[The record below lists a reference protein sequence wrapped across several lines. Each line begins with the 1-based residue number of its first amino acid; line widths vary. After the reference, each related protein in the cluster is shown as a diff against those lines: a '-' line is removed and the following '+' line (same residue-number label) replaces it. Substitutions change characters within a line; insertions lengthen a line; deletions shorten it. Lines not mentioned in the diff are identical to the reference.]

1 MHLHFKKLTIQYCYQ
16 ICLNG
21 CRLGFYEPIRST
33 LAKWVLGSAE
43 RSNVGIN
50 MFSGASSGVMGACLG
65 SPFFLVKTR
74 LQSYSPIF
82 PIGTQ
87 HIYKGVIDAFRHIWR
102 EEGLRGLY
110 RGLDAAAI
118 RTGMGSSVQ
127 LPVYNWAKKMI
138 EHYNL
143 ITDGPGK
150 HIAASACSGV
160 GVCIAM
166 HPGISNIM
174 TVSNLQLTLL

>member
-1 MHLHFKKLTIQYCYQ
+1 MV
-16 ICLNG
+16 
-21 CRLGFYEPIRST
+21 
-33 LAKWVLGSAE
+33 A
-43 RSNVGIN
+43 
-50 MFSGASSGVMGACLG
+50 GASSGIMGACLG

-82 PIGTQ
+82 PVGTQ
-87 HIYKGVIDAFRHIWR
+87 HVYKGAFDAFRHIWK
-102 EEGLRGLY
+102 EGGVRGLY

-127 LPVYNWAKKMI
+127 LPVYNWAKKTI
-138 EHYNL
+138 EKYNL

-160 GVCIAM
+160 GVCIVM
-166 HPGISNIM
+166 HPGNSRL
-174 TVSNLQLTLL
+174 SFD